1 MDVLCNG
8 AGEMPG
14 HEGEGSYDSH
24 FEPWLEENEELI
36 IEQYKDSITTILD
49 VPQEYIAKMYEA
61 YEWDAIER
69 NGEDIDE

>member
-1 MDVLCNG
+1 MSDVLCNG

-24 FEPWLEENEELI
+24 FESWLDEHEETL
-36 IEQYKDSITTILD
+36 IEQYRESITTILD

-61 YEWDAIER
+61 YEWDGDDR
-69 NGEDIDE
+69 DE